1 MECPVMK
8 HAGALVLVGTG
19 GFLGSIA
26 RYMVSLMFA
35 PLAPGFP
42 FATLTVNILGSF
54 LIGFLGELAVS
65 TTLVSPEARLFLVTG
80 FCGGFTTFSAYMF
93 EHTTLLKDGQL
104 FYAGIYLAGSIAG
117 GLVALYT
124 GTLFAKLWT

>member
-1 MECPVMK
+1 MK
-8 HAGALVLVGTG
+8 QAGALMLVGTG
-19 GFLGSIA
+19 GFIGSVA
-26 RYMVSLMFA
+26 RYAVGLIFA

-42 FATLTVNILGSF
+42 FATFTVNIVGSF

-93 EHTTLLKDGQL
+93 EHTALLKDGQL
-104 FYAGIYLAGSIAG
+104 FYAAIYLAGTVAG
-117 GLVALYT
+117 GFVALST
-124 GTLFAKLWT
+124 GALFAKLWT

>member
-1 MECPVMK
+1 MK
-8 HAGALVLVGTG
+8 QAGALMLVGTG
-19 GFLGSIA
+19 GFLGSVA
-26 RYMVSLMFA
+26 RYLVGLIFA

-42 FATLTVNILGSF
+42 FATLTVNIVGSF

-93 EHTTLLKDGQL
+93 EHTALLKDGQL
-104 FYAGIYLAGSIAG
+104 FYASLYLAGTIAG
-117 GLVALYT
+117 GFIALYT
-124 GTLFAKLWT
+124 GALFAKLWT